1 MSPSRKGLVFLCLAA
16 SLARAE
22 QFPLWEAGVGIG
34 ATTLPH
40 YRGSD
45 QSRTWVLP
53 VPYLV
58 YRGESLKLDDRRF
71 RGVLGDKV
79 ELEFSLSGSPPAKGN
94 NARRGMPDLD
104 ATLELGPSLNIAV
117 FRSESG
123 MEKLELR
130 LPVRTVF
137 SSDFSHVRQA
147 GWIFQPNLSLDFK
160 NVLGNRGWNLGLQS
174 SLIYTDRRYNRYFYA
189 VDPIFATADRPA
201 FDPSGG
207 YGGLNFLAAVSK
219 RFPGFWVGGFAKW
232 DSVGGAVFADGPLI
246 KAKSNLSGGF
256 AIAWIL
262 GASTF
267 RVDAEN

>member
-1 MSPSRKGLVFLCLAA
+1 LGA
-16 SLARAE
+16 SLVHAE
-22 QFPLWEAGVGIG
+22 QLPLWEAGVGIA

-45 QSRTWVLP
+45 QSKTWVLP

-58 YRGESLKLDDRRF
+58 YRGEEIKVDDRRF
-71 RGVLGDKV
+71 RGLFFDSDRV
-79 ELEFSLSGSPPAKGN
+79 ELEFSLSGSPPVKDD

-104 ATLELGPSLNIAV
+104 PTLEIGPSLNIALY
-117 FRSESG
+117 RSDNR
-123 MEKLELR
+123 MERLEVR

-137 SSDFSHVRQA
+137 SSDFSHVRHA

-174 SLIYTDRRYNRYFYA
+174 SLIYTDRRYNQYFYA

-201 FDPSGG
+201 YNPSGG
-207 YGGLNFLAAVSK
+207 FGGMNLLAAVSK

-232 DSVGGAVFADGPLI
+232 DSVAGAVFADSPLV
-246 KAKSNLSGGF
+246 KTRSNLSGGF
-256 AIAWIL
+256 AIAWIFS
-262 GASTF
+262 GSTTK
-267 RVDAEN
+267 VEAPN